1 MNATVRFFLVAIA
14 LLASCKGAQDSLDAT
29 IIDQEPPA
37 RNIILLIG
45 DGMGISQISAAIYS
59 SNKPLHLEQFQV
71 IGLHKPYA
79 TDDLITDSAA
89 SATAFASG
97 HKTRKSA
104 IGVTPEGA
112 PLTSI
117 YEQAKAKGYATGLL
131 TTSSIV
137 HATPAAFIAHVP
149 LRGQYEDIA
158 EQLSQSGVDF
168 FMGGG
173 MRFFKQRKKDG
184 KDLIQ
189 IMESN
194 GYNIYNAFEEGLY
207 SITPDFSRGFGYFTA
222 NEDPPPR
229 QEGRE
234 YLPPST
240 RIGMRFLQKRSS
252 KGFLFMVE
260 GAQIDWAGHEQNQEY
275 MIAEMLDFDAA
286 VGEALAFAKR
296 NKGTLVIV
304 TSDHET
310 GGYAIQPGST
320 RDSLIGGFTSD
331 YHTGS
336 MVPVFAYG
344 PRANLFRGIYENTAI
359 YEKMAKALG
368 WDDPAVEE

>member
-1 MNATVRFFLVAIA
+1 MNATVRFFLLALA
-14 LLASCKGAQDSLDAT
+14 LLAGCKGAQDSLDES
-29 IIDQEPPA
+29 IIEREPPA

-45 DGMGISQISAAIYS
+45 DGMGISQISAGLYS
-59 SNKPLHLEQFQV
+59 TGRPLHLEQFRI

-97 HKTRKSA
+97 QKTRKSA
-104 IGVTPEGA
+104 IGVTPEGE
-112 PLTSI
+112 PLPSI
-117 YEQAKAKGYATGLL
+117 FEQAKARGYATGLL

-158 EQLSQSGVDF
+158 EQLSQSKVDF

-173 MRFFKQRKKDG
+173 MRFFNQRDKDG
-184 KDLIQ
+184 KNLIEA
-189 IMESN
+189 MENN

-207 SITPDFSRGFGYFTA
+207 SITPDFGRSFGYFTA
-222 NEDPPPR
+222 NEDPRPKH
-229 QEGRE
+229 EGRE
-234 YLPPST
+234 YLPPAT

-260 GAQIDWAGHEQNQEY
+260 GAQIDWAGHEQNQDY
-275 MIAEMLDFDAA
+275 MISEMLDFDEA

-296 NKGTLVIV
+296 NKGTLVVV

-344 PRANLFRGIYENTAI
+344 PRANLFRGLYENTAI
-359 YEKMAKALG
+359 YDKMVKALG
-368 WDDPAVEE
+368 WKDPPAEE